1 MILKSEPC
9 HAVRWMQ
16 ILMKNTETLAREQ
29 IDEFLKASTEIDFTG
44 QGRSQVYAWI
54 AATLVEQEYFTLCKK
69 QRGPVRAFLSKLS
82 GLSMPQITRLIR
94 RYHADGEL
102 PVQKH
107 ARRRFPAKYTLQD
120 LELLIGVDRAHQQ
133 LSGPATRRIIER
145 EWHVFGKREYANLA
159 EISASHLYNLRHSVG
174 YRQRAA
180 EFTLTKPSGI
190 AIGERRRPNPQGAPG
205 FVRIDTVHQ
214 GDWDGVKGVYH
225 LNAIDE
231 VTQWEVVGCIGRI
244 NEEHLLPV
252 LEAILHQF
260 PFRVLELHSDNGS
273 EFVNHPLYQLLKKH
287 TVAFTRSRPNRSSDN
302 ALVEGKNGAVVR
314 KHLGYGHIPS
324 EHADSIQR
332 FYTAHFN
339 PYLNYH
345 RPCGFAQIR
354 YDGGGR
360 RQRHY
365 AAEDYATPY
374 EKLRSLPNGH
384 RYLKDNLRWEILDNL
399 AYAASDTEA
408 ARRMM
413 SAKAELLRRCKWESP
428 EAPRC

>member
-1 MILKSEPC
+1 
-9 HAVRWMQ
+9 MQ
-16 ILMKNTETLAREQ
+16 IRMENMERLAPER
-29 IDEFLKASTEIDFTG
+29 IDEFLAASDEISFVG
-44 QGRSQVYAWI
+44 LGGREVYDCIVAI
-54 AATLVEQEYFTLCKK
+54 LVKREYFTLRKK
-69 QRGPVRAFLSKLS
+69 QRGQVRALLSKVS

-94 RYHADGEL
+94 AYRADGEIRVQTSSRQKF
-102 PVQKH
+102 PV
-107 ARRRFPAKYTLQD
+107 KYTVKD
-120 LELLIGVDRAHQQ
+120 VELLIEVDRAHQQ

-145 EWHVFGKREYANLA
+145 EWQVFGKREYANLA
-159 EISASHLYNLRHSVG
+159 EISSSHLYNLRHSVG

-180 EFTLTKPSGI
+180 EFTQTKPSGI

-205 FVRIDTVHQ
+205 YVRIDTVHQ

-231 VTQWEVVGCIGRI
+231 VTQWEVVGCLGRI
-244 NEEHLLPV
+244 NEEQLLPV
-252 LEAILHQF
+252 LEAMLHQF

-273 EFVNHPLYQLLKKH
+273 EFVNHPLYNLLKKY
-287 TVAFTRSRPNRSSDN
+287 TVEFTRSRPNRSSDN

-324 EHADSIQR
+324 EHADAIQR
-332 FYTAHFN
+332 FYTAYFN

-345 RPCGFAQIR
+345 RPCGFAEVR
-354 YDGGGR
+354 YDSRGR

-365 AAEDYATPY
+365 AAENYATPY
-374 EKLRSLPNGH
+374 EKLRSLSNGH
-384 RYLKDNLRWEILDNL
+384 RYLKDHLPWALLDKL
-399 AYAASDTEA
+399 AYAVSDTEA

-413 SAKAELLRRCKWESP
+413 GAKAELLRRCKVESP

>member
-1 MILKSEPC
+1 MN
-9 HAVRWMQ
+9 
-16 ILMKNTETLAREQ
+16 NTEAMATER
-29 IDEFLKASTEIDFTG
+29 INDFLKASTEIDFVG
-44 QGRSQVYAWI
+44 QGRREVYEWI
-54 AATLVEQEYFTLCKK
+54 TSTLVEQEYFTLRKK
-69 QRGPVRAFLSKLS
+69 QRGTVRALLSKLS

-94 RYHADGEL
+94 RYHTDGEI
-102 PVQKH
+102 PVQSGS
-107 ARRRFPAKYTLQD
+107 RRRFPLKYTVQD

-174 YRQRAA
+174 YRRRAA
-180 EFTLTKPSGI
+180 EFTQTKPSGI
-190 AIGERRRPNPQGAPG
+190 AIGERRRPNPQGTPG
-205 FVRIDTVHQ
+205 YVRIDTVHQ
-214 GDWDGVKGVYH
+214 GDWNGVKGVYH
-225 LNAIDE
+225 LNAVDE
-231 VTQWEVVGCIGRI
+231 VTQWEVLGCIARI

-260 PFRVLELHSDNGS
+260 PFRVLELHADNGS

-287 TVAFTRSRPNRSSDN
+287 TVEFTRSRPNRSSDN

-324 EHADSIQR
+324 EHADAIQR

-345 RPCGFAQIR
+345 RPCGFAQVR
-354 YDGGGR
+354 YDSRGR

-365 AAEDYATPY
+365 VAADYATPY

-384 RYLKDNLRWEILDNL
+384 GYLKEHVRWAQLDKI
-399 AYAASDTEA
+399 AYTLSDTEA

-413 SAKAELLRRCKWESP
+413 AAKAELLCACKWESP
-428 EAPRC
+428 EAPKC